1 MSPDTSSPLM
11 NPELEPTLATQFPSS
26 PPSMLTLPGLER
38 GISSESH
45 HSNTKENDRLNWVL
59 SPPPPSYIQLPNC
72 PICLR
77 RIVSRV
83 SHINEEESDESDK
96 LIIGPSFIGHGDR
109 CLVCHIYSD
118 TSSSVIILC
127 GFTNLT

>member
-1 MSPDTSSPLM
+1 
-11 NPELEPTLATQFPSS
+11 
-26 PPSMLTLPGLER
+26 MLTLPSVER

-45 HSNTKENDRLNWVL
+45 HSNGQYRENEKSNWSSIR
-59 SPPPPSYIQLPNC
+59 SPPPPSYLQLPNC

-77 RIVSRV
+77 RIVTRV
-83 SHINEEESDESDK
+83 SHINEETLDERDK

-118 TSSSVIILC
+118 TSSTV
-127 GFTNLT
+127 